1 MKNYKGHRVMQIQD
15 IRDDECVQDFL
26 RSRRIRNSTKK
37 EYVQRIKTYSSF
49 LDKTPTELIDEAE
62 EEEEAGIKKRKRK
75 IKKYFY
81 DFVEYLE
88 KDREVSEQTIQL
100 HISTITAFYDEHDIT
115 PPRVKG
121 LHKTISNI
129 SFDKLPSFDDVK
141 KATVMVGPRDKAII
155 LLMISSG
162 MGSSEVRN
170 LKITDFKTSRSKIR
184 TWNIRRFKTGM
195 PYYTFNSP
203 QSTEA
208 LNSYL
213 KTRKKKNT
221 SDYLFVNKSNMQ
233 MSNDSITRLFHKAN
247 DGAGLGFRD
256 HRHRTLTSH
265 ILRKMFTTA
274 LYKAG
279 LDILQ
284 IDWMLGHKIP
294 VSRAAYFKTHPDEL
308 KETYKKVIEFI
319 TL

>member
-1 MKNYKGHRVMQIQD
+1 MQIRD
-15 IRDDECVQDFL
+15 IREDECVQDFL
-26 RSRRIRNSTKK
+26 RSRRIRDSTKK
-37 EYVQRIKTYSSF
+37 EYIQRIKTYSSF
-49 LDKTPTELIDEAE
+49 LNKTPSELINEGE
-62 EEEEAGIKKRKRK
+62 SEEEAGIKKRKRK
-75 IKKYFY
+75 IKTYFY
-81 DFVEYLE
+81 DFIDYLE

-100 HISTITAFYDEHDIT
+100 HISTISSFYDEYDII

-121 LHKTISNI
+121 LHKTNFNI
-129 SFDKLPSFDDVK
+129 SYEELPSFVDIRKVVSL
-141 KATVMVGPRDKAII
+141 AGLRDRAII
-155 LLMISSG
+155 LLMVSSG

-170 LKITDFKTSRSKIR
+170 LHIGDFKTSRSKIR

-203 QSTEA
+203 ESTEA

-213 KTRKKKNT
+213 RTRKKKT
-221 SDYLFVNKSNMQ
+221 SQDYLFVNRSNKQ
-233 MSNDSITRLFHKAN
+233 MSNDSVTRLFHRVN
-247 DGAGLGFRD
+247 DAAGLGYRD

-294 VSRAAYFKTHPDEL
+294 VSRAAYFKTNPGEL
-308 KETYKKVIEFI
+308 KENYKKVVEFV